1 MGDAIAGAGGRE
13 KRGLYG
19 QSEAAQRTGRQVKDL
34 TGGVDESREHD
45 WQ

>member
-1 MGDAIAGAGGRE
+1 MGDAIARAGGRE
-13 KRGLYG
+13 KRGLHR
-19 QSEAAQRTGRQVKDL
+19 QPEAALRTGGKLDDL